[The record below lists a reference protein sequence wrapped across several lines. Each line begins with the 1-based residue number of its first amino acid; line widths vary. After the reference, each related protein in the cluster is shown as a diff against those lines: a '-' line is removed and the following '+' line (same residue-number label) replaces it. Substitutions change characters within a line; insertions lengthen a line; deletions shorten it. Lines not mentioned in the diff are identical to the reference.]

1 MESEPNK
8 ETIQNLDYLSSEFT
22 RVEKLDN
29 KSSINENTT
38 NNEFNT
44 LNKKKKDKNLPYPN
58 GDEIPEIKIR
68 VYYYDDDKF
77 K

>member
-1 MESEPNK
+1 MESEQNK
-8 ETIQNLDYLSSEFT
+8 EKIQNLDYLSSEFM

-29 KSSINENTT
+29 KSLKIENTT

-44 LNKKKKDKNLPYPN
+44 LNKKIKDKNLPYPN
-58 GDEIPEIKIR
+58 GDEILEIKVR

>member
-1 MESEPNK
+1 MESEQNK
-8 ETIQNLDYLSSEFT
+8 EKIQNLDYLSSEFM

-29 KSSINENTT
+29 KSLKIENTT

-44 LNKKKKDKNLPYPN
+44 LNKKIKDKNLPYLN

-68 VYYYDDDKF
+68 VY
-77 K
+77 